1 MKIVFRADASL
12 QIGAGHVMRCLTLAE
27 AFAARGS
34 ECRFICR
41 EHPGNLIGYI
51 QERGFPVDR
60 LPLSASKPE
69 YSAPSLAHA
78 TWLGSSQTEDA
89 AACSELLVDNQ
100 CDWLVVDHYGLD
112 CRWENLL
119 RAGCRRLMVIDDLA
133 DRLHNCDLLL
143 DQTFGRTAADYAD
156 LVPYGCTVLC
166 GAQYALLRPEFAAE
180 RSESLQRRTNA
191 PIRHLLVNMGGVDKE
206 NVTGQVLQAL
216 RHTKLPADCRIIVV
230 MGATA
235 PWVQSVRQQAERM
248 PWPTE
253 VHVGAA
259 NMAQLMAGSDLA
271 IGAAGA
277 TSWERC
283 CLGLP
288 AIMVVLAD
296 NQRLVAEGLACAGA
310 VRLLRGT
317 EWIASDLAPLL
328 EELVADPLQCFAISR
343 RGADIVNGQGVA
355 TVIHH
360 LER

>member
-12 QIGAGHVMRCLTLAE
+12 QIGTGHVMRCLTLAD
-27 AFAARGS
+27 ALAARGA

-51 QERGFPVDR
+51 QERGFPVDP
-60 LPLSASKPE
+60 LPFSTSKRGCP
-69 YSAPSLAHA
+69 APSLAHA
-78 TWLGSSQTEDA
+78 AWLGASQTEDA
-89 AACSELLVDNQ
+89 VACSELLGDKR
-100 CDWLVVDHYGLD
+100 CDWLIVDHYALD
-112 CRWENLL
+112 QCWESLL
-119 RAGCRRLMVIDDLA
+119 RPCCGRLMVIDDLA
-133 DRLHNCDLLL
+133 DRAHTCDLLL
-143 DQTFGRTAADYAD
+143 DQTFGRPAADYAG
-156 LVPYGCTVLC
+156 LVPSGCTVLC
-166 GAQYALLRPEFAAE
+166 GAQYALLRSEFAAL
-180 RSESLQRRTNA
+180 RSASLQRRAHT
-191 PIRHLLVNMGGVDKE
+191 PVRHLLVNMGGVDKE
-206 NVTGQVLQAL
+206 NATGQVLLAL
-216 RHTKLPADCRIIVV
+216 RHMQLPADCRVTVV

-235 PWVQSVRQQAERM
+235 PWVDSVCQQAERLA
-248 PWPTE
+248 WPAE

-259 NMAQLMAGSDLA
+259 NMAHLMADSDLA

-296 NQRLVAEGLACAGA
+296 NQRLVAESLARAGA

-328 EELVADPLQCFAISR
+328 NELVTDPSLCIAMSR
-343 RGADIVNGQGVA
+343 RGADIVDGHGVA